1 MSIAADAPQQH
12 AAHQQHS
19 QQQLNARLEWVRDM
33 RGRFSPEG
41 MCGLD
46 GEVNQDYF
54 KPKAIVIRLKD
65 DEKWGPAQKEAL
77 YKVRD

>member
-1 MSIAADAPQQH
+1 
-12 AAHQQHS
+12 
-19 QQQLNARLEWVRDM
+19 M